1 MRIFRRGIVARH
13 PRLVLAGAMTGAA
26 FAPISVQGL
35 CGFMPKDAIVQGDRA
50 SESVSIAVA
59 RRVLATEI
67 DGLRALIDGLDERF
81 SASVALIAAVR
92 GRVIVT
98 GMGKSG
104 HVARKIAATF
114 ASTGTPAQFVHPG
127 EASHGDLGM
136 ITASDA
142 VLALSNSGDTAE
154 LAAIVDYTRR
164 FRIPLIAMTRRAAS
178 ALAEAADIALV
189 VPDSAEACP
198 MGLAPTTSTTMMLA
212 LGDALAVALLERK
225 GFSARDFHSL
235 HPGGTL
241 GRKLLHVADIM
252 HDGAAMPIVA
262 EGTRMGEAIL
272 TMSAKSFGC
281 VGVVDARGRL
291 VGIITDGDLRRHMS
305 AELLS
310 SSVDVVMS
318 RRPRTIRPRALV
330 GEALNLMNAQTPRI
344 TCLFAV
350 DDETRPVGIL
360 NVHDC
365 LRAGA
370 A

>member
-1 MRIFRRGIVARH
+1 
-13 PRLVLAGAMTGAA
+13 
-26 FAPISVQGL
+26 
-35 CGFMPKDAIVQGDRA
+35 MPKDATTRSEGM
-50 SESVSIAVA
+50 SESESIAVA
-59 RRVLATEI
+59 RRVLGMEI
-67 DGLRALIDGLDERF
+67 DGLRALIAGLDGQFAAAVE
-81 SASVALIAAVR
+81 LIAAVE

-114 ASTGTPAQFVHPG
+114 ASTGTPAQFVHPA

-136 ITASDA
+136 ITGADA
-142 VLALSNSGDTAE
+142 VLALSNSGDTVE
-154 LAAIVDYTRR
+154 LSDIVGYTRR

-178 ALAEAADIALV
+178 ALAEAADITLI

-198 MGLAPTTSTTMMLA
+198 MGLAPTTSTTTMLA
-212 LGDALAVALLERK
+212 LGDAVAVALLERK
-225 GFSARDFHSL
+225 GFSAHDFHSL

-252 HDGAAMPIVA
+252 HDGEAMPLVPQ
-262 EGTRMGEAIL
+262 GTGMAEAIL

-281 VGVVDARGRL
+281 VGVVDAAGGL
-291 VGIITDGDLRRHMS
+291 VGIVTDGDLRRHMS
-305 AELLS
+305 TELLTS
-310 SSVDVVMS
+310 AVDAVMS
-318 RRPRTIRPRALV
+318 RKPRTIRSRALV

-344 TCLFAV
+344 TCLFVV
-350 DDETRPVGIL
+350 DSGTRPVGIL